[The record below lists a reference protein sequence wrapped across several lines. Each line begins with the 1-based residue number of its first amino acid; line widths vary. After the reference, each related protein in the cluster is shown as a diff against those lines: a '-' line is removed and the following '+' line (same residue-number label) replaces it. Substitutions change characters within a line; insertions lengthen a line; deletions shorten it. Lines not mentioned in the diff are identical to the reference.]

1 MKKILVLCTVLA
13 FAVRAWGQQTTTYD
27 TGIGH
32 ATPMI
37 PTVQSQLPN
46 TLMGVVIESW
56 RYDPAQKA
64 VILHLV
70 NHSNKDVTA
79 FNISIAEKH
88 ADASTDH
95 TDGPPSDIHDHK

>member
-1 MKKILVLCTVLA
+1 MKVELMWMKNILMLCAVLT
-13 FAVRAWGQQTTTYD
+13 FAVRASGQQTTTYD

-64 VILHLV
+64 FILHLV
-70 NHSNKDVTA
+70 NHSNKTVTR
-79 FNISIAEKH
+79 
-88 ADASTDH
+88 STFQWRKS
-95 TDGPPSDIHDHK
+95 TPMGAQIRGTRRA